1 MVSVIFLLLMG
12 ARVSAEM
19 DLRRSEVRVCKED
32 EKVIFLE
39 KK

>member
-1 MVSVIFLLLMG
+1 MVSVIFRFLKG
-12 ARVSAEM
+12 VRVSVEL

-32 EKVIFLE
+32 EKVIFG